1 MRAVIPRPD
10 RPHHYLIQ
18 TPRPEPPANPG
29 EISMQTV
36 TMSLAA
42 FTISAAIFTMS
53 PGLDTA
59 TVLRTATTSG
69 AKSGL
74 GAALGIT
81 SGLLVWGICAAFG
94 LTALL
99 AASTLAFNLVKWA
112 GAAYLFSLG
121 IGMFLR
127 PRTAFSQDMAATTRK
142 LTPATGFR
150 QGFMS
155 NILNPKVGIFY
166 ITFLPQ
172 FIPHGVNVILFSLM
186 LAGLQT
192 VMSMSWLSLLVALTV
207 PFSHILSRPAVVRR
221 LDRLTGCVF
230 MGFGLKLALTDRH

>member
-1 MRAVIPRPD
+1 
-10 RPHHYLIQ
+10 
-18 TPRPEPPANPG
+18 
-29 EISMQTV
+29 MQTI

-42 FTISAAIFTMS
+42 FTVSAAIFTMS

-59 TVLRTATTSG
+59 TVLRTSTISG

-74 GAALGIT
+74 GASLGIT
-81 SGLLVWGICAAFG
+81 GGLLVWGVSAAFG

-99 AASTLAFNLVKWA
+99 AASTLAFNIVKWA
-112 GAAYLFSLG
+112 GAAYLFYLG
-121 IGMFLR
+121 IGMLLC
-127 PRTAFSQDMAATTRK
+127 PRTGFSEDATEATRK
-142 LTPATGFR
+142 LSPAAGFR

-172 FIPHGVNVILFSLM
+172 FIPHGVNVILFSLV
-186 LAGLQT
+186 LAGLQV

-207 PFSHILSRPAVVRR
+207 PFSHILSRPAVVRQ
-221 LDRLTGCVF
+221 LDRLTGCIF

>member
-1 MRAVIPRPD
+1 
-10 RPHHYLIQ
+10 
-18 TPRPEPPANPG
+18 
-29 EISMQTV
+29 MQTI

-42 FTISAAIFTMS
+42 FTASAAIFTMS

-59 TVLRTATTSG
+59 TVLRTSTTSG
-69 AKSGL
+69 TKSGL
-74 GAALGIT
+74 SASLGIT
-81 SGLLVWGICAAFG
+81 GGLLVWGIGAAFG

-99 AASTLAFNLVKWA
+99 AASALAFNIVKWA
-112 GAAYLFSLG
+112 GAAYLFYLG
-121 IGMFLR
+121 IGMLLH
-127 PRTAFSQDMAATTRK
+127 PRTAFSGDPTAATRR
-142 LTPATGFR
+142 LSPAAGFR

-172 FIPHGVNVILFSLM
+172 FIPHGVNVILFSLL
-186 LAGLQT
+186 LAGLQA

-221 LDRLTGCVF
+221 LDRLTGCIF

>member
-1 MRAVIPRPD
+1 
-10 RPHHYLIQ
+10 
-18 TPRPEPPANPG
+18 
-29 EISMQTV
+29 
-36 TMSLAA
+36 MSLAA
-42 FTISAAIFTMS
+42 FTVSAAIFTMS

-59 TVLRTATTSG
+59 TVLRTSTISG

-74 GAALGIT
+74 GASLGIT
-81 SGLLVWGICAAFG
+81 GGLLVWGVSAAFG

-99 AASTLAFNLVKWA
+99 AASTLAFNIVKWA
-112 GAAYLFSLG
+112 GAAYLFYLG
-121 IGMFLR
+121 IGMLLC
-127 PRTAFSQDMAATTRK
+127 PRTGFSEDATEATRK
-142 LTPATGFR
+142 LSPAAGFR

-172 FIPHGVNVILFSLM
+172 FIPHGVNVILFSLV
-186 LAGLQT
+186 LAGLQV

-207 PFSHILSRPAVVRR
+207 PFSHILSRPAVVRQ
-221 LDRLTGCVF
+221 LDRLTGCIF